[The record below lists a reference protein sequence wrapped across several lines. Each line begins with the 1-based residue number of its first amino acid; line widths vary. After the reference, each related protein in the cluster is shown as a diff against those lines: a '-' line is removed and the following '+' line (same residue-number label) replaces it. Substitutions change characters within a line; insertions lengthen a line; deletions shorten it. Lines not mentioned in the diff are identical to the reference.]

1 MIWSSTAST
10 ILSPTRSQSDI
21 TNTTYVNL
29 VRSVKIPSGR
39 RYRYVF
45 SPPFDSDKP
54 YLLFLHGF
62 PETAYEWHYQITYF
76 TEQGYGVIAPDLLGY
91 GGTDNPSNLQAF
103 NFKNMV
109 DELGQLLDCEGI
121 DTVIGISHDFGSPL
135 LSRFILYE
143 PSRLAA
149 VAFLGNGYVAPQL
162 QLDAPAVDAV
172 NKATLA
178 RFGYQQYGY
187 WLFNNEDEA
196 GALIDQHLESF
207 YSLMTTQ
214 NSSSWTEY
222 FMPVGAIREWLVQN
236 KTASDVFATRVNM
249 EQWKLI
255 MTAQGGLDGPLKWY
269 KAMMRGINNPDSTD
283 LNSSGAIPQPLL
295 LLLADRDPIAIP
307 SLQLNSTVPYASN
320 LRVRSVNAGHFI
332 QVEAPH
338 EVNKHLD
345 FFIRDVM
352 KIPASDSDSIA
363 VCYEVCQPAGI

>member
-1 MIWSSTAST
+1 MVWSSTVST
-10 ILSPTRSQSDI
+10 ILSPTRLAPPFLGLETQDPLNTNSSQSDI

-45 SPPFDSDKP
+45 SPPFNSDKP

-91 GGTDNPSNLQAF
+91 GGTDNPYDLQAF

-121 DTVIGISHDFGSPL
+121 DTVIGISHDFARS
-135 LSRFILYE
+135 ILYE

-162 QLDAPAVDAV
+162 QLDAPAVNAV

-178 RFGYQQYGY
+178 RFEYQEYGY

-207 YSLMTTQ
+207 YSLMATR
-214 NSSSWTEY
+214 NSSSWTED

-236 KTASDVFATRVNM
+236 KTASDVFSTRVNM

-255 MTAQGGLDGPLKWY
+255 MRAQGGLDGPLKWY

-283 LNSSGAIPQPLL
+283 MSPSTLISHALTFMSDLNSSGAVPQPLL
-295 LLLADRDPIAIP
+295 LILADRDPIAIP
-307 SLQLNSTVPYASN
+307 SLQLNSTVP
-320 LRVRSVNAGHFI
+320 
-332 QVEAPH
+332 
-338 EVNKHLD
+338 
-345 FFIRDVM
+345 
-352 KIPASDSDSIA
+352 
-363 VCYEVCQPAGI
+363 